1 METENKKNEMFLYVG
16 AFFVTTGSLSIL
28 ALMGMLLYISI

>member
-16 AFFVTTGSLSIL
+16 AFFLTTGSLSIL
-28 ALMGMLLYISI
+28 ALLLMLMYISI